1 MATANN
7 IWYNVKTRYIGV
19 TEEGI
24 TKAITGEYLTSAL
37 SFTEAEK
44 KTSETA
50 LAYGHR
56 EEFDIIAMS
65 RTKFSEIVNGDK
77 EADKWFKCKINTT
90 ILDERSGREKKTP
103 IFFCVN
109 ADSALEAHHLLDKY
123 LKKTTMCY
131 TVEQVDETKII
142 EVIK

>member
-1 MATANN
+1 MATVNN

-24 TKAITGEYLTSAL
+24 TKAITGEYLTAAL
-37 SFTEAEK
+37 SFTEAET
-44 KTSETA
+44 KTSEGA
-50 LAYGHR
+50 LLYGL
-56 EEFDIIAMS
+56 EEFDVIAMS
-65 RTKFSEIVNGDK
+65 RTKFSEIVYGDE
-77 EADKWFKCKINTT
+77 EADKWFKCKINAT
-90 ILDERSGREKKTP
+90 ILDERSGREKKVP

-109 ADSALEAHHLLDKY
+109 ADSALEAHHRLDEN
-123 LKKTTMCY
+123 LKKTMMDY